1 MPNRLDAALCRRL
14 VREALTEDVGPGDVT
29 TAAVVPAGARASAVI
44 LARTACVVAGLE
56 LAAEVFTQV
65 DPSIDVR
72 LLRNDGDVCADG
84 ARVVEVSGPAAGILT
99 GERTALNFLQHLS
112 GIATKTR
119 AFVDAA
125 NGRCAILDTR
135 KTVPTM
141 RTLAKYAVRC
151 GGGMNHRTGL
161 FDGVLIK
168 DNHIRL
174 AGGVAEAVRRVRESG
189 SGLPVEVEVETAAEL
204 QAALAAGVDVIMLD
218 NMDDEAVRRSIALVA
233 GRAKVELSGGIT
245 VERVRRLS
253 DCGADYISIGA
264 ITHSAPAI
272 DMSLEVESLTG

>member
-1 MPNRLDAALCRRL
+1 MPERLDPALCRRL
-14 VREALTEDVGPGDVT
+14 VREALMEDVGPGDVT
-29 TAAVVPAGARASAVI
+29 TAAVVPPSARVSAVI
-44 LARTACVVAGLE
+44 LTRAACVVAGLD
-56 LAAEVFTQV
+56 LAVEVFAQV
-65 DPSIDVR
+65 DPSIDMR
-72 LLRNDGDVCADG
+72 LLQKDGDTCADG
-84 ARVVEVSGPAAGILT
+84 ARIAEVMGPAARILT

-112 GIATKTR
+112 GIATRTR

-125 NGRCAILDTR
+125 QGAYAILDTR

-174 AGGVAEAVRRVRESG
+174 AGGVAEAVRRLRESG
-189 SGLPVEVEVETAAEL
+189 SALPIEVEVETAAEL
-204 QAALAAGVDVIMLD
+204 EAALAAGVDVIMLD
-218 NMDDEAVRRSIALVA
+218 NMDDDAVRRSIALVA
-233 GRAKVELSGGIT
+233 GRAKVELSGGMTI
-245 VERVRRLS
+245 ERVRRLS
-253 DCGADYISIGA
+253 DCGADYVSIGA

-272 DMSLEVESLTG
+272 DMSLEVESLLG